1 MFSSPFSSR
10 SKADSQELKLL
21 QDQIKSL
28 QEMYIAACEARDDLQ
43 ENLRSLKG
51 SLKLKADEAEHSG
64 ARVRELEIHTSQLTQ
79 RLRDA
84 TDLLERRGVAERA
97 ARDELRRLEAQHS
110 QGANTYI
117 EQLDTLR
124 SQIRDAEEALQKRQQ
139 EYDSVRRKL
148 GMTERVSE
156 AGMAQIR
163 QLASLLTQQ
172 QQQVLPPF
180 LSQLQS
186 PAPRVA
192 PSPSPSI
199 HGATTS
205 RLALSDEGGEAAGGV
220 SGSVHHSM
228 PHSSSSSIA
237 AASSS
242 AEDDAAATKL
252 EGAET
257 AGEECSAA
265 QEPLTPTSLRT
276 PLPQSPAVTDSD
288 GDEAIKKG
296 IENNVSGSSDDN
308 GSDA

>member
-1 MFSSPFSSR
+1 MPASNDVHVFAKHDDDTAR
-10 SKADSQELKLL
+10 HVALADS
-21 QDQIKSL
+21 
-28 QEMYIAACEARDDLQ
+28 
-43 ENLRSLKG
+43 G
-51 SLKLKADEAEHSG
+51 
-64 ARVRELEIHTSQLTQ
+64 
-79 RLRDA
+79 
-84 TDLLERRGVAERA
+84 RRGGTAKEASTPLTAAPLSHALMRALPMLPLLINALLLAQAAGIRQRA
-97 ARDELRRLEAQHS
+97 AEVGYDRARERGDCRAPFFQFHS
-110 QGANTYI
+110 PPR
-117 EQLDTLR
+117 QLPCDISLTRHHLL
-124 SQIRDAEEALQKRQQ
+124 IHLQ
-139 EYDSVRRKL
+139 
-148 GMTERVSE
+148 